1 MTTRSGTQYHPHE
14 PTPEMQSAVD
24 NLTKLLERLTTRMDN
39 VEQDLRNTRG
49 RETTDNV
56 CDYGPH
62 IEPRRPKNN
71 DQNDFVGANFKNIK
85 LEAPTFDGQLDPQ
98 IFLD

>member
-1 MTTRSGTQYHPHE
+1 
-14 PTPEMQSAVD
+14 
-24 NLTKLLERLTTRMDN
+24 MDN
-39 VEQDLRNTRG
+39 IEQQLRNTRDE
-49 RETTDNV
+49 ETTDNV
-56 CDYGPH
+56 SDNGPCAGPYH
-62 IEPRRPKNN
+62 HRNN